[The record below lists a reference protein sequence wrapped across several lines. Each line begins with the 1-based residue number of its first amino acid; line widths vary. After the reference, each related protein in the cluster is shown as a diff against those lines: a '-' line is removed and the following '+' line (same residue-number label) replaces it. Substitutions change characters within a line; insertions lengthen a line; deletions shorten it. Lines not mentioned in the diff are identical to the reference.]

1 MTPRGKQGKLA
12 EPGKSPT
19 LAVMRGYEKGTSAA
33 GEIRHIHDA
42 WLRAS
47 EAIHAWPDPD
57 QAFRD
62 ITALSEL
69 GREIMNE
76 AAAFRGY
83 IAAYLVDSGALTIT
97 EVARRLGVTRPRASK
112 IVSDARERGN
122 PVTNM
127 GTLPELPHVA
137 LAIVTSDRGVL
148 VEQRRDGIPPWT
160 FPGGEITASE
170 SADAALRRRV
180 PQETGLTVRATQLI
194 GRRIHPKTSRV
205 MVYLHTSVEDGE
217 PHVGD
222 PDDLSEVRWASIDE
236 TRALMPDMYGPVRQY
251 LDELTR

>member
-1 MTPRGKQGKLA
+1 
-12 EPGKSPT
+12 
-19 LAVMRGYEKGTSAA
+19 MRGYEKGTNAV
-33 GEIRHIHDA
+33 GEIQHIREA

-62 ITALSEL
+62 ITELSEL

-83 IAAYLVDSGALTIT
+83 IAAYLVDSGALNIT
-97 EVARRLGVTRPRASK
+97 EVAGHLGVSRPRASK
-112 IVSDARERGN
+112 IISDARERGN
-122 PVTNM
+122 PVTDNM
-127 GTLPELPHVA
+127 TLPELPHVA
-137 LAIVTSDRGVL
+137 LAIITSDHGVL

-160 FPGGEITASE
+160 FPGGEIKHDE
-170 SADAALRRRV
+170 SADGALRRRV
-180 PQETGLTVRATQLI
+180 LEETGLAVRATRLI

-217 PHVGD
+217 PRVGD
-222 PDDLSEVRWASIDE
+222 PEDLSDVRWASIDE
-236 TRALMPDMYGPVRQY
+236 TRTLMPDMYESVRQY
-251 LDELTR
+251 LDELQRTA